1 VTAPP
6 AIVKVSERQFQRAVL
21 DYAQRFGWL
30 SVHFHDSRRQVRRA
44 SGEVVAIGDKAAAG
58 FPDLTLTRDG
68 VLVLAE
74 LKAEKGRLRPSQRV
88 WLDALALVA
97 EGAPD
102 VVKVRIW
109 TPRDWD
115 DVELTLGRRA

>member
-1 VTAPP
+1 VSAPP

-30 SVHFHDSRRQVRRA
+30 SAHFEDSRRQVAPGRF
-44 SGEVVAIGDKAAAG
+44 VGDAGAAG
-58 FPDLTLTRDG
+58 WPDLTVTRNG
-68 VLVLAE
+68 VLVIAE

-109 TPRDWD
+109 TPKDWD
-115 DVELTLGRRA
+115 DVELTLGRR